1 MATRFHDR
9 HEWID
14 FLKAQEVARRIVADP
29 SMIDDAKRFID
40 KFMRSDP
47 HQRDYVV
54 MWDELLAKSPVEVA
68 AALTEDSPR
77 GQLLRETG
85 PVFGKGLTSRE
96 VAELIAHADAP
107 AF

>member
-1 MATRFHDR
+1 MNCWR
-9 HEWID
+9 
-14 FLKAQEVARRIVADP
+14 
-29 SMIDDAKRFID
+29 
-40 KFMRSDP
+40 
-47 HQRDYVV
+47 
-54 MWDELLAKSPVEVA
+54 KSPVEVA

>member
-40 KFMRSDP
+40 RFMRPDP
-47 HQRDYVV
+47 HRRDYGSV
-54 MWDELLAKSPVEVA
+54 DK
-68 AALTEDSPR
+68 
-77 GQLLRETG
+77 
-85 PVFGKGLTSRE
+85 
-96 VAELIAHADAP
+96 
-107 AF
+107 